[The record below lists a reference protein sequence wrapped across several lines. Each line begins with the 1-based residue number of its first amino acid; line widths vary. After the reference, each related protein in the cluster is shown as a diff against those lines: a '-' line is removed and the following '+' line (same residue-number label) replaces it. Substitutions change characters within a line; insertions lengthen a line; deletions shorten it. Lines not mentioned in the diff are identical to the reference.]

1 MSAVTAKGRRLRTAA
16 VVTAWVAV
24 LLAVSFWSVRKD
36 PPTVAEQRDIAE
48 AMPELNRATGSLFA
62 AAAGDDRWVLRL
74 GELRIEDCSITP
86 VRPGRV
92 ASRDLTV
99 FVPEGEARTA
109 LDAIAAGLPDGY
121 QPSVMAMR
129 GGTRLSLYADAGVFI
144 AIEAEALSVDQHLTI
159 RVDSGCRPASGT
171 AQTTDP
177 VAGPAPAS
185 LAAVLAALKAGT
197 PAEPGASAPAQPRTR
212 AVTCPDGGTAATF
225 VADGGTA
232 DPEDGPRGVPDGAV
246 PVWGDAGGWAYR
258 MGSESVVVTAQG
270 ERLQVSVTTACRAG

>member
-24 LLAVSFWSVRKD
+24 LLAISFWSVRKD

-48 AMPELNRATGSLFA
+48 AMPELSRATGSLFA

-129 GGTRLSLYADAGVFI
+129 GGTRLSLYADAGAFI
-144 AIEAEALSVDQHLTI
+144 AIEAEALSVDQQLTI
-159 RVDSGCRPASGT
+159 RAGSGCRPASRT
-171 AQTTDP
+171 AETTDP

-185 LAAVLAALKAGT
+185 LAAVLSALNADAT
-197 PAEPGASAPAQPRTR
+197 EPETR
-212 AVTCPDGGTAATF
+212 AVACPDGGTAATF
-225 VADGGTA
+225 VADGGPA
-232 DPEDGPRGVPDGAV
+232 DPEDGPRGVPDGTV
-246 PVWGDAGGWAYR
+246 PVWADAGGWAYR
-258 MGSESVVVTAQG
+258 MGSDSVVVTAQG
-270 ERLQVSVTTACRAG
+270 GRLQVSVTTACRAG